1 MLSGLDTAWVTN
13 TNNGLH
19 AHGHPSWR
27 NVQLET
33 AKLLELGCVLPAT
46 ILPHFQMYR
55 WAFVGSQHDYCST
68 DIVNGNEH
76 DAQPLSKFIPHVTR
90 IAQLMDFRYTS
101 HSPVCST
108 QSDGFA
114 TNFNS
119 ISLTQTN
126 NNTLKGS
133 HLVLTCQSIAN
144 LQDLYGFFSTLCI
157 RWPNSHHFN
166 ANPEKDVKNIMA
178 EIEQVLS
185 LDFLEKL
192 PTSGR

>member
-1 MLSGLDTAWVTN
+1 MTN
-13 TNNGLH
+13 TSNGLH

-55 WAFVGSQHDYCST
+55 WAFVGSQHDYCSS

-76 DAQPLSKFIPHVTR
+76 DTVPLSKFIPHVTR

-101 HSPVCST
+101 HSPVSFNSNIATESILSKFLST
-108 QSDGFA
+108 Q
-114 TNFNS
+114 
-119 ISLTQTN
+119 N
-126 NNTLKGS
+126 NNNMMKGS
-133 HLVLTCQSIAN
+133 HLVLTCQSISN
-144 LQDLYGFFSTLCI
+144 LQDLYSFFSTLCI

-178 EIEQVLS
+178 EVEQVLS

-192 PTSGR
+192 PTTTR